1 MSTWCWWREAVNGE
15 PCGYPSRHVGAEV
28 QDGDGDSV
36 KDTVRRLAAELGVR
50 QKAAAAI
57 DLKVKGLRYD
67 GHVVQRHTS

>member
-1 MSTWCWWREAVNGE
+1 MS
-15 PCGYPSRHVGAEV
+15 HVVTPVAMSV
-28 QDGDGDSV
+28 PRYQDGDGDSV